1 MKRVLLLV
9 LDSVGVGELPDA
21 HLYGDEGSNTLGHI
35 IEAVPGIKLP
45 NLSRLGLGKILP
57 LKALESQDI
66 LGAYGKMAELSTGKD
81 TTTGHWEIAGIL
93 TEDPMPTFPDG
104 FPSAFIEKFEKRIKR
119 KVLGNIVASG
129 TEIIIELGAEHLK
142 TGYPIVYTSADSVF
156 QIAAHEEVIPLDE
169 LYELC
174 RIARDMLTGPWAV
187 GRVIARPFIGSPG
200 NFKRTPNRH
209 DYSLLPPQPTVLD
222 ALKEKGYEVIGV
234 GKISDIFAG
243 RGLTNSLPTSSNRD
257 GLEKTKQAWSSLKN
271 GLVFVNL
278 VEFDSS
284 FGHRND
290 PVGYANAL
298 EDVDRYLPE
307 LLDLLGEEDLLII
320 TADHGNDPTTSSTD
334 HNREYVPLLV
344 YSEEIIKGN
353 NLGIRRSF
361 SDIAATISEI
371 FNLTYKSPGE
381 SFLSR
386 LYKESSSDEN
396 S

>member
-21 HLYGDEGSNTLGHI
+21 HLYGDKGSNTLGHI
-35 IEAVPGIKLP
+35 VEAVPGIKLP
-45 NLSRLGLGKILP
+45 NLSRMGLGKILP
-57 LKALESQDI
+57 LKALESQVI
-66 LGAYGKMAELSTGKD
+66 QGAYGKMAELSKGKD
-81 TTTGHWEIAGIL
+81 TTTGHWEIAGVL
-93 TEDPMPTFPDG
+93 TEDPMPTFPEG
-104 FPSAFIEKFEKRIKR
+104 FPSVFINAFEKRIKR
-119 KVLGNIVASG
+119 KVLGNIVGSG
-129 TEIIIELGAEHLK
+129 TEIIVELGAEHLK

-156 QIAAHEEVIPLDE
+156 QIAAHEEVIPLAE
-169 LYELC
+169 LYEFC
-174 RIARDMLTGPWAV
+174 KIAREMLTGPWAV
-187 GRVIARPFIGSPG
+187 GRVIARPFEGSPG
-200 NFKRTPNRH
+200 SFKRTSNRH
-209 DYSLLPPQPTVLD
+209 DYSLMPPQPTILD

-243 RGLTNSLPTSSNRD
+243 RGLTESLPTSSNLD
-257 GLEKTKQAWSSLKN
+257 GFEKTKQAWSSLKN

-307 LLDLLGEEDLLII
+307 LLDMLGEEDLLII
-320 TADHGNDPTTSSTD
+320 TADHGNDPTTPSTD

-344 YSEEIIKGN
+344 YAQDIIAGTD
-353 NLGIRRSF
+353 LGIRRSF

-371 FNLTYKSPGE
+371 FELSYESRGE

-386 LYKESSSDEN
+386 LYKES
-396 S
+396 